1 MIAAIVLSAGESSRM
16 GKPKAL
22 LRIRGKTFIEQIISA
37 FRATKVG
44 EIIVVLGH
52 NAEELKPKIDPLS
65 VTVVLNPD
73 YRKGQLS
80 SLIAAIQR
88 LQAES
93 AKVDGVLV
101 HLVDHPFVNP
111 AVINDMIDRFYKSNR
126 LIVIPTY
133 KGKRGHPVLLS
144 SQLFPELLST
154 PLDQGANAVV
164 RAHRQET
171 LELET
176 EDEGV
181 IMDIDTPNEYRQYIG
196 GQ

>member
-101 HLVDHPFVNP
+101 HLVDHPLINP
-111 AVINDMIDRFYKSNR
+111 AVINDMIDRFYESNR

-144 SQLFPELLST
+144 SRLFPELLST

-164 RAHRQET
+164 RAHREET
-171 LELET
+171 LEMET
-176 EDEGV
+176 GDEGV
-181 IMDIDTPNEYRQYIG
+181 IIDIDTPDEYRRYIG

>member
-101 HLVDHPFVNP
+101 HLVDHPFINP
-111 AVINDMIDRFYKSNR
+111 AVINDMIDRFYESNR